1 MLIGVT
7 TNRHQN
13 ISSSEHFVCK
23 GCGFLPG
30 DINASVSHDCNGEG
44 VLAVR
49 LDAG

>member
-13 ISSSEHFVCK
+13 ISSSEHFVCQC
-23 GCGFLPG
+23 CGFLLR
-30 DINASVSHDCNGEG
+30 DINASLSHDCYGAG